1 LIAGDSPA
9 HPFSVAADDEDSLGY
24 GEKLLKGLIPHS
36 ESDEE
41 LAAIISPR
49 WALNVGDFEP
59 FIATVTDS

>member
-9 HPFSVAADDEDSLGY
+9 HPFSIAADDEDSLGY
-24 GEKLLKGLIPHS
+24 GEKLKGLIPHS

-49 WALNVGDFEP
+49 WVLYVGDFKP
-59 FIATVTDS
+59 FIATVAGS